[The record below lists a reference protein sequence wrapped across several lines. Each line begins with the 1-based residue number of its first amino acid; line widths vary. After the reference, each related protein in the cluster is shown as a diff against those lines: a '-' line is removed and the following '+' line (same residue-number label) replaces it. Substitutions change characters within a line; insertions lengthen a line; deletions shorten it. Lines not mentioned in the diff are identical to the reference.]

1 MKPAPE
7 ASAAQAQA
15 QPQAHPKD
23 DLLRGERIPH
33 IFCSGCGIGTV
44 VSSFVEVLHEQDI
57 PYDRIAMV
65 SGIGCSSR
73 VPGYLRLDG
82 FHTTHGRSIPYATGL
97 KLANPDLNVVV
108 FAGDG
113 DLAAIG
119 GNHLIHAAR
128 RNMDLKVICVNN
140 FNYGMTG
147 GQSGPTTPTSAW
159 SPTTVYGNIEQPFNL
174 IHLMIACGASYAA
187 RWTSVHTHHVK
198 VAIAEMFQR
207 QGFCFLEVIAPC
219 PTNYGRKNRLGV
231 GSDMVKYFLDHAV
244 AKVNPDPA
252 EAQIQLGSPII
263 CGKFLDTQR
272 ASYLTVLRENL
283 TKKLKITDFRGDG
296 LAKVEEAAPAKAA
309 ARRKLPEETR
319 PKVERAQIKI
329 AGVGGQGLGLSGF
342 IMGRAAAIFDENHA
356 VYTQEYS
363 PEARGGA
370 SSSSLVISGRQ
381 VDMPYVTRPDILI
394 IMAQQAWEKFVREI
408 TPGCAVLIDS
418 ELVDPHDLPEGA
430 KLYKIPCTRMAEDLG
445 RTIVANIVML
455 GYFASLFDCISLEAM
470 KEALKMSI
478 PRGTEEFNL
487 KAFEAG
493 YGFGREQAAG
503 GKP

>member
-1 MKPAPE
+1 MSE
-7 ASAAQAQA
+7 AATAWVKE
-15 QPQAHPKD
+15 HPKD
-23 DLLRGERIPH
+23 DLLRGERMPH

-44 VSSFVEVLHEQDI
+44 VSSFVEVIHELEMPQ
-57 PYDRIAMV
+57 DRIVTA

-82 FHTTHGRSIPYATGL
+82 FHTTHGRSIAYATGL
-97 KLANPDLNVVV
+97 KLANPDLQVCI

-147 GQSGPTTPTSAW
+147 GQGGPTTPTGAW
-159 SPTTVYGNIEQPFNL
+159 SSTTVYGNIEQPFNL
-174 IHLMIACGASYAA
+174 IRLIIACGASYAA
-187 RWTSVHTHHVK
+187 RWTSVHTHYIK
-198 VAIAEMFQR
+198 ASIAEMFQR
-207 QGFCFLEVIAPC
+207 EGFCFLEVIAPC

-231 GSDMVKYFLDHAV
+231 GSDMVKYFLDHSV
-244 AKVNPDPA
+244 AKVNPDPSEA
-252 EAQIQLGSPII
+252 EIQLGTPII
-263 CGKFLDTQR
+263 CGKFLDRQR
-272 ASYLTVLRENL
+272 PGFLRAMHEHL
-283 TKKLKITDFRGDG
+283 SKKVKVTEFRGDG
-296 LAKVEEAAPAKAA
+296 RAKVEEAPAKAA
-309 ARRKLPEETR
+309 ARAKIPAGER
-319 PKVERAQIKI
+319 PKVDRVGIKI

-342 IMGRAAAIFDENHA
+342 IMGRAAAIFDENNA

-370 SSSSLVISGRQ
+370 SSSSLVISERQ
-381 VDMPYVTRPDILI
+381 INMPYVTQPDILI
-394 IMAQQAWEKFVREI
+394 ILAQQAWEKYVKEI
-408 TPGCAVLIDS
+408 GPGCQVLIDS
-418 ELVDPHDLPEGA
+418 ELVEPHDMPEGA
-430 KLYKIPCTRMAEDLG
+430 ALHKIPCTRMAEELG

-455 GYFASLFDCISLEAM
+455 GYFSSLFDCISLAAM

-493 YGFGREQAAG
+493 YSYGRKEKSG
-503 GKP
+503 GGGE

>member
-7 ASAAQAQA
+7 QDTQAVLK
-15 QPQAHPKD
+15 HPKD

-44 VSSFVEVLHEQDI
+44 VSSLVEVLHEQEE
-57 PYDRIAMV
+57 PHKNIAMV

-97 KLANPDLNVVV
+97 KLTNPDLKVCV

-113 DLAAIG
+113 DLASIG
-119 GNHLIHAAR
+119 GNHLIQAAR

-147 GQSGPTTPTSAW
+147 GQGGPTTPTSAW
-159 SPTTVYGNIEQPFNL
+159 SSTTVYGNIETPFNL

-187 RWTSVHTHHVK
+187 RWTSIHTHYVK
-198 VAIAEMFQR
+198 VAMTEMFER
-207 QGFCFLEVIAPC
+207 EGFCFLEVIAPC

-231 GSDMVKYFLDHAV
+231 GSDMVKYFLDHSI

-252 EAQIQLGSPII
+252 EALIQFGTPII
-263 CGKFLDTQR
+263 CGKFLDTHKTGHVR
-272 ASYLTVLRENL
+272 RMTEHLS
-283 TKKLKITDFRGDG
+283 KKLKVPAFRGDG
-296 LAKVEEAAPAKAA
+296 RVKIEEGPVAAPKTP
-309 ARRKLPEETR
+309 ARKQLDPATR
-319 PKVERAQIKI
+319 PNIDRVQIKI

-342 IMGRAAAIFDENHA
+342 IMGRAAAIFDGNQV

-370 SSSSLVISGRQ
+370 SSSSLVLSQGRIH
-381 VDMPYVTRPDILI
+381 MPYVTRPDILI
-394 IMAQQAWEKFVREI
+394 IIAQQAWEKYLTEI
-408 TPGCAVLIDS
+408 TPGCSVLIDS
-418 ELVDPHDLPEGA
+418 ELVDPHDMPEGGR
-430 KLYKIPCTRMAEDLG
+430 LYKIPCTRMAEELG
-445 RTIVANIVML
+445 RIIVANIVML
-455 GYFASLFDCISLEAM
+455 GYFSSLFDCIRLEAM

-478 PRGTEEFNL
+478 PKGTEEFNL
-487 KAFEAG
+487 KAFETG
-493 YGFGREQAAG
+493 HEYGRTERAAAVG
-503 GKP
+503 ER

>member
-1 MKPAPE
+1 VKE
-7 ASAAQAQA
+7 LVEV
-15 QPQAHPKD
+15 HPKD
-23 DLLRGERIPH
+23 DLLRGERMPH
-33 IFCSGCGIGTV
+33 IFCSGCGIGTI
-44 VSSFVEVLHEQDI
+44 VSSLVEVLREQDI
-57 PYDRIAMV
+57 PYDQIAMV

-97 KLANPDLNVVV
+97 KLAKPDLNVCV

-113 DLAAIG
+113 DLASIG

-147 GQSGPTTPTSAW
+147 GQGGPTTPTSAW
-159 SPTTVYGNIEQPFNL
+159 SSTTVYGNIETPFNL
-174 IHLMIACGASYAA
+174 VRLMIACGASYAA
-187 RWTSVHTHHVK
+187 RWTSVHTHYVK

-207 QGFCFLEVIAPC
+207 QGFSFLEVIAPC

-231 GSDMVKYFLDHAV
+231 GSDMVKYFLDNSI

-252 EAQIQLGSPII
+252 EAAIQFGTPII
-263 CGKFLDTQR
+263 CGKFLDDPR
-272 ASYLTVLRENL
+272 PSYLQAMREHL
-283 TKKLKITDFRGDG
+283 SKKLKVADFRGDG
-296 LAKVEEAAPAKAA
+296 QAKLEEGPAPKAPARK
-309 ARRKLPEETR
+309 KLPAESR
-319 PKVERAQIKI
+319 PKVDRVQIKI

-342 IMGRAAAIFDENHA
+342 IMGRAAAIFDENNA

-370 SSSSLVISGRQ
+370 SSSSLVVSERQ
-381 VDMPYVTRPDILI
+381 INMPYVTRPDILI
-394 IMAQQAWEKFVREI
+394 IMAQQAWEKYVKEI
-408 TPGCAVLIDS
+408 TPGCSV
-418 ELVDPHDLPEGA
+418 LVDEDLVEMRGMPEGA
-430 KLYKIPCTRMAEDLG
+430 KVYKIPCTRMAEELG

-455 GYFASLFDCISLEAM
+455 GYFSSLFDCISLEAM

-493 YGFGREQAAG
+493 YAYGQKERAQAAG
-503 GKP
+503 K